1 MLQLEREEVASITMS
16 HLGSNVTCSTPILG
30 GQGGS
35 KVSRL
40 TAGNGETKI
49 IKTTRREDMP
59 DYLTANYPS
68 VDMAEYLFYTEL
80 QPKLAL
86 PAPSLLGHGH
96 LPHGGVFLVLE
107 DVAKTHR
114 LLPLGHHY
122 TTRELLSIMTTYA
135 RLHGRGGRI
144 TVADNSYPWLHQ
156 DPRTTFAAHL
166 VIGHLQELARNEWT
180 NSLAAVPLSS
190 PRLPSLL
197 REVAARL
204 THLPST
210 ILHNDFYAT
219 NVALP
224 LDYTQ
229 PAVLMD
235 WQLIGRGPL
244 HLDLANIGL
253 LGTSPYFK
261 EVDKDAVLLGY
272 LEALAREGGPK
283 ITPTALREQYTYAE
297 LLLALDFLPRFVRAM
312 HRANALNEPWIPW
325 MRDAYVRSMAKVA
338 EHL

>member
-1 MLQLEREEVASITMS
+1 MS
-16 HLGSNVTCSTPILG
+16 HLDSSVTCSTPLLG
-30 GQGGS
+30 GQSGS

-40 TAGNGETKI
+40 TEGSGETKI

-80 QPKLAL
+80 QPKLDL

-96 LPHGGVFLVLE
+96 LPQGGVFLVLE
-107 DVAKTHR
+107 DVAKSHR

-122 TTRELLSIMTTYA
+122 TTLELLSIIATYA
-135 RLHGRGGRI
+135 RLHGRGQRI
-144 TVADNSYPWLHQ
+144 AAADKAYSWLHQ
-156 DPRTTFAAHL
+156 DPRTTLAAHL
-166 VIGHLQELARNEWT
+166 VLRHLQELARNEWT
-180 NSLAAVPLSS
+180 NALAAVPLYS

-204 THLPST
+204 AHLPST

-224 LDYTQ
+224 LDCTQ
-229 PAVLMD
+229 PAVLLD

-244 HLDLANIGL
+244 QLDLANIGL
-253 LGTSPYFK
+253 LSASPCFK

-283 ITPTALREQYTYAE
+283 ITLRALREQYTYAE

-312 HRANALNEPWIPW
+312 HRANDLNEPWIPW
-325 MRDAYVRSMAKVA
+325 MRDAYATNMANIAV
-338 EHL
+338 HL